1 MRAKMTFQKL
11 EAAIEQGRGIGI
23 LDRYKPWITITR
35 SGTSKTSNQSFV
47 RMPCLSRHCC
57 FLSLGERQ
65 IAHVLWW
72 AGAEDVREQFPLWP
86 WEHPSPYSAI
96 DSNRQWPQHP
106 GMIEVAREAGI
117 PLYKY
122 PGMKIPAVLTI
133 DLMVTFRHRDPDA
146 PSALIGISCKPQEQY
161 TRARPADRLRE
172 RLELDR
178 RYCQVARIKHLLVH
192 PEQLRSRLPRELEWL
207 APRATRA
214 EIEELRRS
222 SQYQDFV
229 IELAKRAYDTPVI
242 DAIRLARRK
251 VGWSKVK
258 AESITRTALWLL
270 DVDANPLGPIE
281 FHAPLRLGGR
291 TLRQE
296 IRCRI
301 FEQAAPCN

>member
-57 FLSLGERQ
+57 YLSQGERQ

-72 AGAEDVREQFPLWP
+72 AGADDVREQFPLWP
-86 WEHPSPYSAI
+86 WRHPSPYSAI
-96 DSNRQWPQHP
+96 DGNRQWPQHP
-106 GMIEVAREAGI
+106 GMIKVAREAGI

-133 DLMVTFRHRDPDA
+133 DLMVTFHHRDPDA

-178 RYCQVARIKHLLVH
+178 RYCQVAKIKHLLVH
-192 PEQLRSRLPRELEWL
+192 PEQLPPVLPRQLQWL
-207 APRATRA
+207 APRATWA
-214 EIEELRRS
+214 ELEALRRS

-229 IELAKRAYDTPVI
+229 THLAKHAYCRPASN
-242 DAIRLARRK
+242 AIRLAGRK

-258 AESITRTALWLL
+258 AAANARTALWML
-270 DVDANPLGPIE
+270 DVDANLLKPIE
-281 FHAPLRLGGR
+281 LHEPLQPGGHALRR
-291 TLRQE
+291 E
-296 IRCRI
+296 IRARI
-301 FEQAAPCN
+301 FGEGV